1 MADPTLGN
9 NVYVAFTTST
19 ASSTYV
25 DLGAVREL
33 GFPLDKAQLADG
45 VMGDTLEVFFQGL
58 KSAPIDIRCRQDF
71 TTAAIGVDKKMY
83 NLWNGGTAFKIK
95 MRPVNSAVAATN
107 PSYLLSRVRVFGLT
121 PISAK
126 HGDLL
131 DNAVKVMPCTG
142 CTLTRST
149 ST

>member
-1 MADPTLGN
+1 MADPTLAN

-19 ASSTYV
+19 ASTTYV

-33 GFPLDKAQLADG
+33 GFPIEKAQLADG

-58 KSAPIDIRCRQDF
+58 KSVSIDIKCRQDY
-71 TTAAIGVDKKMY
+71 TTAAAGIDKKMY
-83 NLWNGGTAFKIK
+83 NLWNNGTAFKVKI
-95 MRPVNSAVAATN
+95 RPVNGAVSATN

-121 PISAK
+121 PVSAK

-131 DNAVKVMPCTG
+131 ENAVKVMPCTG
-142 CTLTRST
+142 CTLTRTT